1 MTPSPVI
8 YLSAPTRD
16 LDSTRR
22 QVAELLAKRGCRV
35 LQPPTTGPQA
45 ADAEELRR
53 QIQSADMVIQ
63 IIGYRST
70 PFLRGL
76 PPAREMTYLH
86 TLEGDLAAKLNKPVH
101 PIFLTE
107 EFPTDPVDG
116 EEDDPELS
124 ERHRYWREFMRSDH
138 LLYIPANKSE
148 LSSHIQRLHLGPFNA
163 SAVASAYGVKS
174 ESPSLSF
181 HS

>member
-35 LQPPTTGPQA
+35 IQPATSPNGTE
-45 ADAEELRR
+45 AEDVKR
-53 QIQSADMVIQ
+53 QIQGADMVIQ

-76 PPAREMTYLH
+76 PPAREQIYLH
-86 TLEGDLAAKLNKPVH
+86 ALEGNLATKLNKPIH

-107 EFPTDPVDG
+107 EYPTDVTGDEEG
-116 EEDDPELS
+116 EDVELS

-138 LLYIPANKSE
+138 LLYIPANESE
-148 LSSHIQRLHLGPFNA
+148 LKSHIQKLHVGPFHA
-163 SAVASAYGVKS
+163 SAVAAMS
-174 ESPSLSF
+174 ESDSRPPTASLRR
-181 HS
+181 

>member
-35 LQPPTTGPQA
+35 VQPTISPDGVE
-45 ADAEELRR
+45 AEEVKR
-53 QIQSADMVIQ
+53 QIQGADMVIQ

-70 PFLRGL
+70 LFLRGL
-76 PPAREMTYLH
+76 PPAREQIYLH
-86 TLEGDLAAKLNKPVH
+86 ALEGLLATKLNKPLH

-107 EFPTDPVDG
+107 EYPTNATDDDDD
-116 EEDDPELS
+116 EDAELS

-138 LLYIPANKSE
+138 LLYIPANESE
-148 LSSHIQRLHLGPFNA
+148 LKSHIQKLHVGPFHA
-163 SAVASAYGVKS
+163 SAVAALS
-174 ESPSLSF
+174 EGGNHSPTLSLRR
-181 HS
+181 

>member
-35 LQPPTTGPQA
+35 LLPPTGP
-45 ADAEELRR
+45 DGMEAEEVKR
-53 QIQSADMVIQ
+53 QIQAADMVIQ

-76 PPAREMTYLH
+76 PPAREQIYLH
-86 TLEGDLAAKLNKPVH
+86 ALEGNLAAKLNKPIH

-107 EFPTDPVDG
+107 EYPTDATDD
-116 EEDDPELS
+116 EEDVELS

-138 LLYIPANKSE
+138 LLYIPANESE
-148 LSSHIQRLHLGPFNA
+148 LKSHIQKLHVGPFHA
-163 SAVASAYGVKS
+163 SAVAAMS
-174 ESPSLSF
+174 EGGSHTPTLSIRR
-181 HS
+181 

>member
-35 LQPPTTGPQA
+35 LQPAMGPDGAEAEEVKRQIQA
-45 ADAEELRR
+45 AD
-53 QIQSADMVIQ
+53 MVVQ
-63 IIGYRST
+63 IIGYRTT
-70 PFLRGL
+70 PFLKGL
-76 PPAREMTYLH
+76 PPSREQIYLH
-86 TLEGDLAAKLNKPVH
+86 ALEGNLAAKFSKPIH

-107 EFPTDPVDG
+107 EYPTDATEGD
-116 EEDDPELS
+116 EDAELS

-138 LLYIPANKSE
+138 LLYIPANESE
-148 LSSHIQRLHLGPFNA
+148 LKSHMQKLHLGPFHP
-163 SAVASAYGVKS
+163 SAVTSAYGAKS